1 MQKGWVILDSIGQR
15 IRKARLNLNLNQ
27 REFAKK
33 ANIYEANLSRYE
45 NEIREPKSAVISRL
59 AEALEVSADYLLG
72 ISDDMNYDK
81 YDLSKKSTMD
91 MENLLK
97 DIESKLSTD
106 GLMFCG
112 KPASKES
119 VDTVIKAIKIGINM
133 AIEDEK
139 LRKDL

>member
-1 MQKGWVILDSIGQR
+1 
-15 IRKARLNLNLNQ
+15 
-27 REFAKK
+27 
-33 ANIYEANLSRYE
+33 
-45 NEIREPKSAVISRL
+45 
-59 AEALEVSADYLLG
+59 
-72 ISDDMNYDK
+72 
-81 YDLSKKSTMD
+81 